1 MDWTLITPVVT
12 LLAGSGAGYFFTR
25 MSKRQDNQSS
35 ERIADRLRIVELERQ
50 VALVGQAIVPISA
63 AFQAILIKELTH
75 IHTPV
80 LDRLLEK
87 VGPPSTLTTEDQINL
102 EKELT
107 LRANDMSTDIPD
119 GERDAALMLPMVI
132 RRAQRE
138 TALPQDQVLIK
149 VVSVLPD
156 SES

>member
-35 ERIADRLRIVELERQ
+35 ERIADRSRIVELERQ

-87 VGPPSTLTTEDQINL
+87 VG
-102 EKELT
+102 
-107 LRANDMSTDIPD
+107 
-119 GERDAALMLPMVI
+119 ER
-132 RRAQRE
+132 
-138 TALPQDQVLIK
+138 
-149 VVSVLPD
+149 
-156 SES
+156 SEPRSQQQGDNNGSRPKP